1 MDAEI
6 LKEFRAY
13 RDQVLAKFDEY
24 DKILRTLVDGK
35 TKLIAGTFDDETA
48 LKVKDLYPLFA
59 DIVGTVQ
66 KKGFRC
72 RYEVNGQMN
81 LYKLSCDDQTAEG
94 TQILADWNPKDA
106 QAIWTAIDVE
116 HTGTLD
122 DPIPAAA
129 GMEYVKGKYY
139 IEDAT
144 IYLMNREGMQ
154 DGEKITLQ
162 YLPSEMVGQ
171 YFEKVK

>member
-1 MDAEI
+1 MKWEE
-6 LKEFRAY
+6 LKTFIKSARLTAD
-13 RDQVLAKFDEY
+13 DQ
-24 DKILRTLVDGK
+24 
-35 TKLIAGTFDDETA
+35 TA
-48 LKVKDLYPLFA
+48 LVGKDLYPLFA

-106 QAIWTAIDVE
+106 QAIWTAIDIE
-116 HTGTLD
+116 HAGTQE

-139 IEDAT
+139 IENGT

-154 DGEKITLQ
+154 DGESIALQ
-162 YLPSEMVGQ
+162 YLPSQLVGQ
-171 YFEKVK
+171 YFEVAK

>member
-1 MDAEI
+1 MKWEE
-6 LKEFRAY
+6 LKTFIKSARLTAD
-13 RDQVLAKFDEY
+13 DQ
-24 DKILRTLVDGK
+24 
-35 TKLIAGTFDDETA
+35 TA
-48 LKVKDLYPLFA
+48 LVGKDLYPLFA

-94 TQILADWNPKDA
+94 TQILAEWNPKDA
-106 QAIWTAIDVE
+106 QAIWTAIDIE
-116 HTGTLD
+116 HAGTLE

-139 IEDAT
+139 IENGT

-154 DGEKITLQ
+154 DGESIALQ
-162 YLPSEMVGQ
+162 YLPSQLVGQ
-171 YFEKVK
+171 YFEVAK

>member
-1 MDAEI
+1 MKWEE
-6 LKEFRAY
+6 LKTFIKSARLTAD
-13 RDQVLAKFDEY
+13 DQ
-24 DKILRTLVDGK
+24 
-35 TKLIAGTFDDETA
+35 TA
-48 LKVKDLYPLFA
+48 LVGKDLYPLFA

-106 QAIWTAIDVE
+106 QAIWTAIDIE

-139 IEDAT
+139 IENDT

-154 DGEKITLQ
+154 DGESIALQ
-162 YLPSEMVGQ
+162 YLPSQLVGQ
-171 YFEKVK
+171 YFEVAK

>member
-1 MDAEI
+1 MKWEE
-6 LKEFRAY
+6 LKTFIKSARLTAD
-13 RDQVLAKFDEY
+13 DQ
-24 DKILRTLVDGK
+24 
-35 TKLIAGTFDDETA
+35 TA
-48 LKVKDLYPLFA
+48 LVGKDLYPLFA

-106 QAIWTAIDVE
+106 QAIGTAIDIE
-116 HTGTLD
+116 HAGTWE

-139 IEDAT
+139 IENGT

-154 DGEKITLQ
+154 DGESIALQ
-162 YLPSEMVGQ
+162 YLPSQLVGQ
-171 YFEKVK
+171 YFEVAK

>member
-1 MDAEI
+1 MKWEE
-6 LKEFRAY
+6 LKTFIKSARLTAD
-13 RDQVLAKFDEY
+13 DQ
-24 DKILRTLVDGK
+24 
-35 TKLIAGTFDDETA
+35 TA
-48 LKVKDLYPLFA
+48 LVGKDLYPLFA

-106 QAIWTAIDVE
+106 QAIWTAIDIE
-116 HTGTLD
+116 HAGTLE

-139 IEDAT
+139 IENGT

-154 DGEKITLQ
+154 DGESIALQ
-162 YLPSEMVGQ
+162 YLPSQLVGQ
-171 YFEKVK
+171 YFEVAK